1 MGSTREFNY
10 PSSEAQGSLS
20 LSVSMGVVYLWLEE
34 PLGAAEKKNISE
46 MFEAFQ
52 DEDFSI

>member
-1 MGSTREFNY
+1 MG
-10 PSSEAQGSLS
+10 G
-20 LSVSMGVVYLWLEE
+20 LWLEE
-34 PLGAAEKKNISE
+34 PLDIAEKKNSK